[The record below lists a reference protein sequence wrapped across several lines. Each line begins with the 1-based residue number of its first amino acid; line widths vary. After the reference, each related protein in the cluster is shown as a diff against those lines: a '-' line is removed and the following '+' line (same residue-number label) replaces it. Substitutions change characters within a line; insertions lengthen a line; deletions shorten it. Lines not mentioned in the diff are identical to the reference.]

1 MTFSS
6 EQMMSRF
13 SRIAA
18 SAAFISAAA
27 LMAGCSSSGD
37 GDSAAASSTRSA
49 PAAAVQPSG
58 ATQMYSDAQVQAFV
72 AARTEIQALP
82 PNTDQVRIGQ
92 ILSTHSL
99 APDVYNA
106 IATRAQTDQTLS
118 NRIAAVSVGT
128 EFSDAQLQSFIAA
141 STQINPLS
149 QSLATAP
156 AEQQPVI
163 AAQIRSILQTNNL
176 TIEAYNG
183 IAAQAQSDPALAARI
198 NALAAPAA
206 PADATAEPPATT
218 PQ

>member
-1 MTFSS
+1 MT
-6 EQMMSRF
+6 RL
-13 SRIAA
+13 SRITA
-18 SAAFISAAA
+18 SAAFITAAA

-49 PAAAVQPSG
+49 APAAAQPNG
-58 ATQMYSDAQVQAFV
+58 ETQTYSDAQVQAFV
-72 AARTEIQALP
+72 AARDEIQALP
-82 PNTDQVRIGQ
+82 PNTDQARIAQ
-92 ILSTHSL
+92 ILTSHSL

-106 IATRAQTDQTLS
+106 IATRAQTDQDLS

-141 STQINPLS
+141 GTEINPLS
-149 QSLATAP
+149 QSLATATP
-156 AEQQPVI
+156 EQQTVI
-163 AAQIRSILQTNNL
+163 AAQIRSILQANNL
-176 TIEAYNG
+176 SIEAYNG
-183 IAAQAQSDPALAARI
+183 IASQAQSDPALAARI

>member
-6 EQMMSRF
+6 EHMMSRF

-37 GDSAAASSTRSA
+37 GDI
-49 PAAAVQPSG
+49 
-58 ATQMYSDAQVQAFV
+58 V

-82 PNTDQVRIGQ
+82 PSTDQARIGQ
-92 ILSTHSL
+92 ILSTHNL

-149 QSLATAP
+149 QSLAA
-156 AEQQPVI
+156 
-163 AAQIRSILQTNNL
+163 
-176 TIEAYNG
+176 
-183 IAAQAQSDPALAARI
+183 
-198 NALAAPAA
+198 
-206 PADATAEPPATT
+206 
-218 PQ
+218 

>member
-1 MTFSS
+1 
-6 EQMMSRF
+6 
-13 SRIAA
+13 
-18 SAAFISAAA
+18 
-27 LMAGCSSSGD
+27 
-37 GDSAAASSTRSA
+37 
-49 PAAAVQPSG
+49 
-58 ATQMYSDAQVQAFV
+58 MYSDAQVQAFV

-82 PNTDQVRIGQ
+82 PNTDQARIGQ
-92 ILSTHSL
+92 ILSTHNL

-128 EFSDAQLQSFIAA
+128 EFTDAQLQSFIAA

-149 QSLATAP
+149 QSLAAAP

-176 TIEAYNG
+176 SIEAYNG
-183 IAAQAQSDPALAARI
+183 IASQAQSDPALAARI

-206 PADATAEPPATT
+206 PADATTEPPATT

>member
-6 EQMMSRF
+6 EQIMTRL

-18 SAAFISAAA
+18 SAVFVSAAA
-27 LMAGCSSSGD
+27 LMAGCSSSND

-49 PAAAVQPSG
+49 PAAAAQPSG
-58 ATQMYSDAQVQAFV
+58 ATHMYSDAQVQAFV

-82 PNTDQVRIGQ
+82 PNTDQTQIAQ
-92 ILSTHSL
+92 ILSRHSL

-128 EFSDAQLQSFIAA
+128 EFTDAQLQSFIAA

-149 QSLATAP
+149 QSLAAAP
-156 AEQQPVI
+156 ADQQPVI

-176 TIEAYNG
+176 SIEAYNG
-183 IAAQAQSDPALAARI
+183 IASQAQSDPALAARI

-218 PQ
+218 P